1 MAFQV
6 HWKMFSSVLLRMPK
20 VNLMHRSLWLLLWL
34 DMRSSVRSLMRGKR
48 SWRKLGMVLM
58 VLLFVGMIA
67 MGQWAN
73 VRMAA
78 VSGRSQFESMQQL
91 RFGQAMPFW
100 ALIYL
105 LAAWLTAAADR
116 GLVMRPAEIHFLVAG
131 PFSTHEILTLSLVRL
146 GYRALISAMVLT
158 AVGFAYMPNVLAG
171 FVGIW
176 MVLTVSLLVGM
187 IVSLA
192 ARNALPGI
200 VRMLRR
206 ALSAIALAALLAIVI
221 QSVQTLNMRGADID
235 FSRVAAQA
243 SETDVGRIV
252 LPPVAWLFAPLQ
264 QREFWP
270 VVPLQLL
277 VRLPLL
283 ALLVLLMY
291 ALGGAFGEAA
301 TERTD
306 RAIAR
311 RQAALRSGTAV
322 QSGWVRRLSFPM
334 FGRWGGIGSVAWLE
348 MTQALRLLPRFML
361 YTVAIVTLI
370 LVLPLLMQ
378 GERME
383 GLSGLI
389 WLAGL
394 TSYADFLML
403 LQLPVGFL
411 GPVSHRI
418 MFKQLPMPA
427 WRIVLGALAGPLLP
441 VMMTHLMTGLLFL
454 GLLRDQTIHVLAVW
468 LTLVPAAFVLAATIN
483 LLGLWNIIKPR
494 ALQQRDALAA
504 GRAMLS
510 VWLFAA
516 LTMPSLLLAGL
527 GAWLASLVLDTLPGY
542 LLGAAAGLIV
552 ASAVLVWLLAIFFER
567 WHPEAGISDEEE
579 TELNR

>member
-1 MAFQV
+1 
-6 HWKMFSSVLLRMPK
+6 
-20 VNLMHRSLWLLLWL
+20 MHRALWLLLWL
-34 DMRSSVRSLMRGKR
+34 DMRSGLRGLIRGKR

-73 VRMAA
+73 VRLGATGDA
-78 VSGRSQFESMQQL
+78 DSFVNVQRL

-100 ALIYL
+100 ALVYL

-131 PFSTHEILTLSLVRL
+131 PFTTYEILTLSLVRL
-146 GYRALISAMVLT
+146 AYRSLLSSLVLT
-158 AVGFAYMPNVLAG
+158 AVGFAYMPSILSG

-192 ARNALPGI
+192 ARNALPSV
-200 VRMLRR
+200 VRVLRR
-206 ALSAIALAALLAIVI
+206 VLSIGALGLLVI
-221 QSVQTLNMRGADID
+221 MVMQSVQLLNAQGQSID
-235 FSRVAAQA
+235 FSKIAAQA
-243 SETDVGRIV
+243 SQTPVGQIV

-264 QREFWP
+264 QPTFWP
-270 VVPLQLL
+270 IVPIQFLWRIPILGG
-277 VRLPLL
+277 
-283 ALLVLLMY
+283 LVLLMY

-306 RAIAR
+306 RAIQR
-311 RQAALRSGTAV
+311 RMAALRSGTAV
-322 QSGWVRRLSFPM
+322 QSGWLRRLTLPM
-334 FGRWGGIGSVAWLE
+334 PGRWGGVGSVAWLE
-348 MTQALRLLPRFML
+348 MLQSLRLLPRFML
-361 YTVAIVTLI
+361 YTAAIVTLI
-370 LVLPLLMQ
+370 LVLPLVMQ

-383 GLSGLI
+383 GNSGLV

-411 GPVSHRI
+411 GPASHRL
-418 MFKQLPMPA
+418 MFKQLPLPA

-441 VMMTHLMTGLLFL
+441 VMVTHVLTGLLFL
-454 GLLRDQTIHVLAVW
+454 FLLRDQTLNVLVVCAA
-468 LTLVPAAFVLAATIN
+468 LVPTAFVLAATIN
-483 LLGLWNIIKPR
+483 LLGIWNIIKPR

-510 VWLFAA
+510 VWLFTAMTVPSMILAA
-516 LTMPSLLLAGL
+516 LGALAVGL
-527 GAWLASLVLDTLPGY
+527 IFPTLIGC
-542 LLGAAAGLIV
+542 LCGAAMGLIV
-552 ASAVLVWLLAIFFER
+552 SSMVLVWLLSIFFDR

-579 TELNR
+579 KELNR

>member
-1 MAFQV
+1 
-6 HWKMFSSVLLRMPK
+6 
-20 VNLMHRSLWLLLWL
+20 MHRSLWLLLWL
-34 DMRSSVRSLMRGKR
+34 DMRSGVRSLFRGKR
-48 SWRKLGMVLM
+48 SWRKLGMLLM

-73 VRMAA
+73 VRMATEGGQSSDF
-78 VSGRSQFESMQQL
+78 VNLQRM

-100 ALIYL
+100 ALVYL

-131 PFSTHEILTLSLVRL
+131 PFSTHEILTLNLVRL
-146 GYRALISAMVLT
+146 AYRALISSVVLT
-158 AVGFAYMPNVLAG
+158 AVGFAYMPNVLSG

-192 ARNALPGI
+192 ARNALPGMVRVARKVISALALVVLVII
-200 VRMLRR
+200 VVQSVR
-206 ALSAIALAALLAIVI
+206 AL
-221 QSVQTLNMRGADID
+221 NDRGENID
-235 FSRVAAQA
+235 FSKVAAQA
-243 SETDVGRIV
+243 SQTDMGKIV

-264 QREFWP
+264 QTTFWP
-270 VVPLQLL
+270 TVPLQFL
-277 VRLPLL
+277 VRVPAL
-283 ALLVLLMY
+283 AALVLLMY

-306 RAIAR
+306 RALAR

-322 QSGWVRRLSFPM
+322 QSGWVRRLAIPM
-334 FGRWGGIGSVAWLE
+334 LGRWGGVGSVAWLE
-348 MTQALRLLPRFML
+348 MTQSLRLLPRFML
-361 YTVAIVTLI
+361 YTAAIVTLI
-370 LVLPLLMQ
+370 LVLPLVMQ
-378 GERME
+378 GQRME
-383 GLSGLI
+383 GWSGLV

-394 TSYADFLML
+394 TTYADFLML

-411 GPVSHRI
+411 GPASHRM
-418 MFKQLPMPA
+418 MFKQLPLPA
-427 WRIVLGALAGPLLP
+427 WRIALGALAGPLLP
-441 VMMTHLMTGLLFL
+441 VMVTHAMTSALFL
-454 GLLRDQTIHVLAVW
+454 ILLREQTLNVIVVC
-468 LTLVPAAFVLAATIN
+468 LTLIPAAFVLAATIN

-510 VWLFAA
+510 VWLFGA
-516 LTMPSLLLAGL
+516 LTVPSAVLAMVGAVLCGLVFPSLM
-527 GAWLASLVLDTLPGY
+527 GY
-542 LLGAAAGLIV
+542 LAGAAAGLIV
-552 ASAVLVWLLAIFFER
+552 SSAVLVWLLAIFFDR

-579 TELNR
+579 KELNR

>member
-1 MAFQV
+1 
-6 HWKMFSSVLLRMPK
+6 
-20 VNLMHRSLWLLLWL
+20 MHRALWLLLWL
-34 DMRSSVRSLMRGKR
+34 DMRSGLRALVRGKR

-58 VLLFVGMIA
+58 VMLFIGMIA

-78 VSGRSQFESMQQL
+78 SGGNSSDFVNLQRL

-131 PFSTHEILTLSLVRL
+131 PFSTYEVLTLSLVRL
-146 GYRALISAMVLT
+146 AYRALISSVVLT
-158 AVGFAYMPNVLAG
+158 AVGFAYMPNVLSG

-176 MVLTVSLLVGM
+176 MVLTVSLMVGM

-192 ARNALPGI
+192 ARNALPGF
-200 VRMLRR
+200 VRVLRR
-206 ALSAIALAALLAIVI
+206 VVSALALLALIVI
-221 QSVQTLNMRGADID
+221 VVQSVQALNARGDTID
-235 FSRVAAQA
+235 FSHVAAQA
-243 SETDVGRIV
+243 SQTDVGKFV

-264 QREFWP
+264 QATFWP
-270 VVPLQLL
+270 TVPLQFL
-277 VRLPLL
+277 VRLPVLG
-283 ALLVLLMY
+283 LLVLLMY

-306 RAIAR
+306 RALAR

-322 QSGWVRRLSFPM
+322 QSSWVRRLSVPM
-334 FGRWGGIGSVAWLE
+334 FGRWGGVGSVAWLE
-348 MTQALRLLPRFML
+348 MTQSLRLLPRFLL
-361 YTVAIVTLI
+361 YTAAIVTMI
-370 LVLPLLMQ
+370 LVLPLVMQ

-383 GLSGLI
+383 GTSGLI

-394 TSYADFLML
+394 TNYADFLML

-411 GPVSHRI
+411 GPVSHRM
-418 MFKQLPMPA
+418 MFKQLPLPA
-427 WRIVLGALAGPLLP
+427 WRIALGALAGPLLP
-441 VMMTHLMTGLLFL
+441 VMVTHIMTGLLFL
-454 GLLRDQTIHVLAVW
+454 FLLQDQTFDVLVVC
-468 LTLVPAAFVLAATIN
+468 LTLIPAAFVLAATIN

-516 LTMPSLLLAGL
+516 LTVPSAVLAMIGAVVASLFFNSLAGY
-527 GAWLASLVLDTLPGY
+527 LA
-542 LLGAAAGLIV
+542 GAAVGLVVAGI
-552 ASAVLVWLLAIFFER
+552 VLVWLLAIFFER

-579 TELNR
+579 KELNR

>member
-1 MAFQV
+1 
-6 HWKMFSSVLLRMPK
+6 
-20 VNLMHRSLWLLLWL
+20 MHRALWLLLWL
-34 DMRSSVRSLMRGKR
+34 DMRSGIRALVRGKR

-58 VLLFVGMIA
+58 VILFVGMIA

-73 VRMAA
+73 VRLAA
-78 VSGRSQFESMQQL
+78 QGGESSDFVNLQRL

-131 PFSTHEILTLSLVRL
+131 PFSTHEILTLNLVRL
-146 GYRALISAMVLT
+146 AYRALISSVVLT
-158 AVGFAYMPNVLAG
+158 AVGFAYMPNVLSG

-176 MVLTVSLLVGM
+176 MVLAVSLLVGM

-192 ARNALPGI
+192 ARKALPGI
-200 VRMLRR
+200 VRGLRR
-206 ALSAIALAALLAIVI
+206 VISALALLALVVIVV
-221 QSVQTLNMRGADID
+221 QSVQALNVRGDNID
-235 FSRVAAQA
+235 FSKVAAQA
-243 SETDVGRIV
+243 SQTEMGKFV
-252 LPPVAWLFAPLQ
+252 LPPVAWMFAPLQ
-264 QREFWP
+264 QATFWP
-270 VVPLQLL
+270 IVPLQFLI
-277 VRLPLL
+277 RLPVLG
-283 ALLVLLMY
+283 LLVLLMY

-322 QSGWVRRLSFPM
+322 QSGWVRRLALPT

-348 MTQALRLLPRFML
+348 MTQALRLLPRFLL
-361 YTVAIVTLI
+361 YTISIVTLI
-370 LVLPLLMQ
+370 LVLPLVMQ

-383 GLSGLI
+383 GHTGLI
-389 WLAGL
+389 WLASL
-394 TSYADFLML
+394 TTYADFLML

-418 MFKQLPMPA
+418 MFKQLPLSS

-441 VMMTHLMTGLLFL
+441 VMVMHFMTGILFL
-454 GLLRDQTIHVLAVW
+454 TLLREQTVDVLVVC
-468 LTLVPAAFVLAATIN
+468 LTLIPAAFVLAATIN

-516 LTMPSLLLAGL
+516 LSVPSAMLAII
-527 GAWLASLVLDTLPGY
+527 GAVVASLVFDSLTGY
-542 LLGAAAGLIV
+542 LVGAAAGLMLSGV
-552 ASAVLVWLLAIFFER
+552 VLVWLLAIFFER

-579 TELNR
+579 KELNR

>member
-1 MAFQV
+1 
-6 HWKMFSSVLLRMPK
+6 
-20 VNLMHRSLWLLLWL
+20 MHRSLWLLLWL
-34 DMRSSVRSLMRGKR
+34 DMRSGVRSLLRGKR

-73 VRMAA
+73 VRMATEGGQSSDF
-78 VSGRSQFESMQQL
+78 VNLQRM

-131 PFSTHEILTLSLVRL
+131 PFSTHEILTLNLVRL
-146 GYRALISAMVLT
+146 AYRAFISSVVLT
-158 AVGFAYMPNVLAG
+158 AVGFAYMPNVLSG

-200 VRMLRR
+200 VRGARKAISALALVVLVIIVVQSVR
-206 ALSAIALAALLAIVI
+206 AL
-221 QSVQTLNMRGADID
+221 NGRGENID
-235 FSRVAAQA
+235 FSKVAAQA
-243 SETDVGRIV
+243 SQTDMGKIV

-264 QREFWP
+264 QTTFWP
-270 VVPLQLL
+270 TVPLQFLI
-277 VRLPLL
+277 RIPAL
-283 ALLVLLMY
+283 AALVLLMY
-291 ALGGAFGEAA
+291 VLGGAFGEAA

-306 RAIAR
+306 RAMAR

-322 QSGWVRRLSFPM
+322 QSSWARRLTIPM
-334 FGRWGGIGSVAWLE
+334 LGRWGGVGSVAWLE
-348 MTQALRLLPRFML
+348 MTQSLRLLPRFML
-361 YTVAIVTLI
+361 YTAAIVTLI
-370 LVLPLLMQ
+370 LVLPLVMQ
-378 GERME
+378 GQRME
-383 GLSGLI
+383 GLSGLV

-394 TSYADFLML
+394 TTYADFLML

-411 GPVSHRI
+411 GPVSHRM
-418 MFKQLPMPA
+418 MFKQLPLPA
-427 WRIVLGALAGPLLP
+427 WRIALGALAGPLLP
-441 VMMTHLMTGLLFL
+441 VMVTHAMTGVLFL
-454 GLLRDQTIHVLAVW
+454 ILLRDQTPHVIGVC
-468 LTLVPAAFVLAATIN
+468 LTLIPAAFVLAATIN

-510 VWLFAA
+510 VWLFGA
-516 LTMPSLLLAGL
+516 LTVPSAVLAMVGAVLVGLIFPSLM
-527 GAWLASLVLDTLPGY
+527 GY
-542 LLGAAAGLIV
+542 LAGAAAGLIV
-552 ASAVLVWLLAIFFER
+552 SSAVLVWLLAIFFDR

-579 TELNR
+579 KELNR